1 MARSR
6 PFVRCLVLMLVL
18 CSASLAMA
26 ASWRFAVVG
35 DTRGTSGSAPI
46 NAAAVS
52 AIVQSLTGEG
62 IDLLLVPGDLVNGST
77 SVALATQLST
87 WRAAMAP
94 LYTAGVAV
102 YPIRG
107 NHETAGGT
115 TAWKNAFPDV
125 PQNGP
130 TTPSSEV
137 GLTYSLT
144 HNNAL
149 FIGFDEYVRSHRVN
163 QDYLDG
169 LLDAA
174 GRPPHVFVFGHEPAF
189 AANHPDTLDDYPI
202 DRDNFWDSLGAA
214 NVPMY
219 FCGHDHFY
227 ARSAMEDA
235 NGNPVQQL
243 IVGAGGAPFHT
254 FIGYADPS
262 VQPLYSDD
270 DHYGYLLVSVDG
282 PSVSVQ
288 YKAQLNV
295 AQPNVFTTVDQF
307 SLEPIAGDVDGDGHV
322 NVVDLLYLVDAFGG
336 VPGDSNYSVACDFN
350 RDDSVDVVDLL
361 MLVENFGT

>member
-1 MARSR
+1 MS
-6 PFVRCLVLMLVL
+6 VLA
-18 CSASLAMA
+18 CTSLATA
-26 ASWRFAVVG
+26 APWRFAVVA
-35 DTRGTSGSAPI
+35 DTRGTSGSSPI
-46 NAAAVS
+46 NTAAVN

-77 SVALATQLST
+77 SVALGTQLST

-94 LYTAGVAV
+94 IYSAGIAV

-130 TTPSSEV
+130 TTPASEV
-137 GLTYSLT
+137 GLTYSVT

-163 QDYLDG
+163 QAYLDG
-169 LLDAA
+169 LLNAPD
-174 GRPPHVFVFGHEPAF
+174 RPAHVFVFGHEPAF
-189 AANHPDTLDDYPI
+189 SASHTDTLASDATN
-202 DRDNFWDSLGAA
+202 RDIFWNSLGGAG
-214 NVPMY
+214 VSMY

-227 ARSAMEDA
+227 ARSAIEDA

-243 IVGAGGAPFHT
+243 IVGAGGAPFH
-254 FIGYADPS
+254 IYGGYSDPK
-262 VQPLYSDD
+262 VQPIYNDD
-270 DHYGYLLVSVDG
+270 DHYGYLLVSVEG
-282 PSVSVQ
+282 LAVNVQ

-307 SLEPIAGDVDGDGHV
+307 AYGTMAGDVDGDGHV
-322 NVVDLLYLVDAFGG
+322 DVVDLLYLVDAFGS
-336 VPGDSNYSVACDFN
+336 VPGDLNYSVACDFN

-361 MLVENFGT
+361 MLVENFGA